1 MVLDHLM
8 PDAQFF
14 VYSNR
19 PIVMPVSSERWSH
32 INDPSLLMRRLPGTL
47 WYLERASA
55 LVRRDAI
62 DVFWGT
68 ANFLPRRLNDHAR
81 TILTVLDLVPQLF
94 AQTIGLKHRLVHKLY
109 FGASLSKANCV
120 VTISQGTKRR
130 LVQRYGQDIT
140 EVIYPCVNERFKR
153 QHDSAIERVRVKYGL
168 KQTFLLTV
176 ATLEPRK
183 NLIAVLQAMSYL
195 IGKGLDMPAL
205 VLVGQIGWKN
215 KALFETINQA
225 QSAGIRV
232 VQTGF
237 VPDEDLPALY
247 GAAMAFI
254 FPSLYEGFG
263 MPVLEAL
270 HCGARVLASDTP
282 EIREAGGDG
291 VTYFE
296 PTVEGIVN
304 ALEALLQP
312 ATQVKP
318 DLHPSLG
325 RLAHAST
332 WEQEGLKLAELIRS
346 LT

>member
-1 MVLDHLM
+1 
-8 PDAQFF
+8 
-14 VYSNR
+14 
-19 PIVMPVSSERWSH
+19 
-32 INDPSLLMRRLPGTL
+32 
-47 WYLERASA
+47 
-55 LVRRDAI
+55 
-62 DVFWGT
+62 
-68 ANFLPRRLNDHAR
+68 
-81 TILTVLDLVPQLF
+81 
-94 AQTIGLKHRLVHKLY
+94 
-109 FGASLSKANCV
+109 
-120 VTISQGTKRR
+120 
-130 LVQRYGQDIT
+130 
-140 EVIYPCVNERFKR
+140 
-153 QHDSAIERVRVKYGL
+153 
-168 KQTFLLTV
+168 
-176 ATLEPRK
+176 
-183 NLIAVLQAMSYL
+183 
-195 IGKGLDMPAL
+195 
-205 VLVGQIGWKN
+205 
-215 KALFETINQA
+215 
-225 QSAGIRV
+225 
-232 VQTGF
+232 
-237 VPDEDLPALY
+237 
-247 GAAMAFI
+247 MAFI